1 MDSDIRKAVT
11 DAKVKGGDCSP
22 SPVVIEL
29 GISSNSAGMSTLS
42 VELCFLKQNKL
53 YTYISGGS
61 EFKSGPSLVRFFA
74 GPVIACR

>member
-22 SPVVIEL
+22 SPVVIEP

-53 YTYISGGS
+53 YIG
-61 EFKSGPSLVRFFA
+61 RFRVQIWAVLGEVFLR
-74 GPVIACR
+74 VL